1 MPAVART
8 EDQDNGLV
16 TVITHNCPGCM
27 HPGRVPDLDPE
38 KVNRWLAGEHI
49 QDVMPELSA
58 DTRELL
64 ISGVHGDCFDAMFP
78 PDEDD

>member
-16 TVITHNCPGCM
+16 TVITHNCPGCQ
-27 HPGRVPDLDPE
+27 HPGRVTDVKPAALQAWLDG
-38 KVNRWLAGEHI
+38 AHI

-64 ISGVHGDCFDAMFP
+64 ISGMHADCWDALFP